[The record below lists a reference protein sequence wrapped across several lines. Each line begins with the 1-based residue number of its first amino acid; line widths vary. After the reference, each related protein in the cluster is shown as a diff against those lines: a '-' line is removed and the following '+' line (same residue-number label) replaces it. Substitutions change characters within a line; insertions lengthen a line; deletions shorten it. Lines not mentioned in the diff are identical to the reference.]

1 MIKLFI
7 IFLSLFILN
16 GCEKEMSE
24 LTKIILNDNLTL
36 EYAEEASL
44 FDLVK
49 VNEGKIIS
57 DDFDINT
64 MVLGKQNIMFKFKDA
79 NGNKFTHEFN
89 INVVDTTKPLILA
102 SSYYTVEINSEDSLP
117 SYPLCADNYDKSIKC
132 NIEGDY
138 DLNTLGS
145 YNLKYTAID
154 TNNNYSEHSFTLE
167 VKNPTYE
174 EDYYEEEVINIKD
187 FIKKYK
193 NENTLIGI
201 DVSSWQDDIDYELVK
216 RQGIEFVMIRIGFG
230 HNNEGEIVLD
240 SWYENNIKK
249 AKEAGLKVG
258 IYFYSYA
265 SNENES
271 TAQAKWILKIL
282 NKQKLDLPI
291 AFDWEDWSDFENYN
305 MSLVDINN
313 VAKAFLKTI
322 EKKGYKAMNYGSAL
336 YLKYIWNLN
345 NYDTWL
351 AHYTEMTDYS
361 GDYYIWQVTNSGQV
375 DGINGYVDLNV
386 LYKK

>member
-64 MVLGKQNIMFKFKDA
+64 MVLGKQNIKFKFKDA

-174 EDYYEEEVINIKD
+174 EDFYEEEVINIKD
-187 FIKKYK
+187 FTKKYK

-265 SNENES
+265 SNENEA

-282 NKQKLDLPI
+282 NKEKLDLPI